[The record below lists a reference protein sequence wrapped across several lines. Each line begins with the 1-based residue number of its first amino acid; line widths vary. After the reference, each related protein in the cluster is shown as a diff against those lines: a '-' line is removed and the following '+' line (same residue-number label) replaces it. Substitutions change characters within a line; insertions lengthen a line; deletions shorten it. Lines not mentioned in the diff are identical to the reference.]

1 MVGIEASVKF
11 FHTPKIE
18 DDGVNVGWFEDQTY
32 EDGLPVAKVA
42 RWNEFGTKQGIPQ
55 RPFMRRT
62 MMEHEKDWIELLK
75 TLVQK
80 EIDKEGKKIDVDKA
94 LKQFGEVVKGDI
106 QETILRGGFA
116 PNSRATRKRKGES
129 SIPLV
134 DTGVMISSIQAR
146 TDKELLDV

>member
-1 MVGIEASVKF
+1 MAGIEAYVKF
-11 FHTPKIE
+11 FHTPKVE

-42 RWNEFGTKQGIPQ
+42 RWNEFGTKAGIPE

-62 MMEHEKDWIELLK
+62 MMEHEKEWIELLK

-80 EIDKEGKKIDVDKA
+80 EIDKEKGANIDKA
-94 LKQFGEVVKGDI
+94 LQKFGEVVKGDI
-106 QETILRGGFA
+106 QETILRGGFVKNA
-116 PNSRATRKRKGES
+116 KSTVRRKGFDM
-129 SIPLV
+129 PLV
-134 DTGVMISSIQAR
+134 DTGIMISSIQAR

>member
-1 MVGIEASVKF
+1 MMAGLDVDVKF
-11 FHTPKIE
+11 FHTPKVE

-42 RWNEFGTKQGIPQ
+42 RWNEFGTKAGIPQ

-62 MMEHEKDWIELLK
+62 MMKHEKEWIETLK
-75 TLVQK
+75 TIVQK
-80 EIDKEGKKIDVDKA
+80 EIDKDKNINIDKA
-94 LKQFGEVVKGDI
+94 LKKFGEIVKGDI
-106 QETILRGGFA
+106 QETILEGGFVKNA
-116 PNSRATRKRKGES
+116 PSTIRRKGHNT
-129 SIPLV
+129 PLV